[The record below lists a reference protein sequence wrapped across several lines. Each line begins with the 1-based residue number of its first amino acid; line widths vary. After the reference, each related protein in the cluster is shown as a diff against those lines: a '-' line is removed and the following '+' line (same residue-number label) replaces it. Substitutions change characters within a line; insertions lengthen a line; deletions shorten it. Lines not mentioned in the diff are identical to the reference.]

1 MWRDRQHMSVNE
13 LKLEVLKNCDVLQAV
28 LTFNYSLTKKVK
40 SDLETIRSLTP
51 NAHAKWLRDRRDEL
65 RANLKRV
72 TKEFG
77 CLVDPTPLAAGLIL
91 SCRNGGIATVSKAS
105 IESELFSNFCAGH
118 PGWKTLPPHIRLQV
132 HFDWVV
138 REPIIFHFQ
147 LPEAMLYE
155 DMALA
160 YNLAH
165 ETKARASQISVPGGH
180 IDVKKHHLHLRTA
193 LPSAFYFVEAYLNGV
208 AYVFYYKYKGTI
220 PIKERD
226 FLLEWDSQRDK
237 RSLVSFEKKI
247 NEYPKIILKC
257 QHPPLTTSNCECL
270 KVLLSDGKEMRDSVV
285 HQSSKTL
292 DLTDVPEKV
301 KWLLNVQFDSVTRVV
316 DAAVGFTNELNALL
330 GKEGLPLD
338 WLYSRDSQT
347 GRFPPESF
355 A

>member
-1 MWRDRQHMSVNE
+1 MSVHE
-13 LKLEVLKNCDVLQAV
+13 LKLEVLKTCDVLQAI
-28 LTFNYSLTKKVK
+28 LAYNYSLTKKVK

-51 NAHAKWLRDRRDEL
+51 NAHAKWLRDRRDQL
-65 RANLKRV
+65 RANVKRV

-77 CLVDPTPLAAGLIL
+77 CLMDATSLAASLIVG
-91 SCRNGGIATVSKAS
+91 CRNGGVPTVSKAS
-105 IESELFSNFCAGH
+105 IESELFSNFCGGH
-118 PGWKTLPPHIRLQV
+118 SGWKSFPPHTRLQV
-132 HFDWVV
+132 HFDWTVS
-138 REPIIFHFQ
+138 EPIIFHFQ

-165 ETKARASQISVPGGH
+165 ETKTDASQIFVPGGH
-180 IDVKKHHLHLRTA
+180 IDVKKHYLYLRTA
-193 LPSAFYFVEAYLNGV
+193 LLSAFYFVEAYLNGV
-208 AYVFYYKYKGTI
+208 AYDFYYKYKGTLS
-220 PIKERD
+220 IKERD

-257 QHPPLTTSNCECL
+257 QHPPLTSSNSEYL

-292 DLTDVPEKV
+292 DLTKTPEKV

-316 DAAVGFTNELNALL
+316 DAAVGFTKELNALL
-330 GKEGLPLD
+330 GKDGLLLY
-338 WLYSRDSQT
+338 WLYSRDSHT

-355 A
+355 V